1 MKANTRLFGEID
13 IAEDKIITFENGIIG
28 FSQLKHFTLIYD
40 EEKGV
45 DAGIS
50 FLQSMDEPAFAMPVM
65 SPLLVQEDYNPS
77 IEDELLA
84 GLGDL
89 NDDNML
95 VLVTVSVPSDLTK
108 MTVNLQGPFIINAE
122 NNKACQI
129 IVDGEKYPVK
139 FPIYDII
146 KNRKAGE

>member
-50 FLQSMDEPAFAMPVM
+50 FLQSMDEPSFAMPVM